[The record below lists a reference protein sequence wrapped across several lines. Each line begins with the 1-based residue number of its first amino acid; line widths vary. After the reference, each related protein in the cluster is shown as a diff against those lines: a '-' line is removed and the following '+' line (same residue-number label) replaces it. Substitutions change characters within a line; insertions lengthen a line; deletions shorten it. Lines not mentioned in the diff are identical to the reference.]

1 VKGIERQEFVETIAR
16 FNIPRVVVAALA
28 GVYAQDVSAFTA
40 GVPISAEKIQRITAT
55 TRELVSFIQHQP
67 YPPAINS
74 KQIDVLREAVGAHR
88 LKMIAKFGARAAFDW
103 AGEPEAQETSKVG
116 E

>member
-1 VKGIERQEFVETIAR
+1 MKHIERQEFIETIER
-16 FNIPRVVVAALA
+16 FHIPRVVVAALA

-40 GVPISAEKIQRITAT
+40 GVPISEEKVRRITAT
-55 TRELVSFIQHQP
+55 MRELVSFIQHQP

-74 KQIDVLREAVGAHR
+74 KQIDLLREAVGAHH
-88 LKMIAKFGARAAFDW
+88 LKMIAKFGARAA
-103 AGEPEAQETSKVG
+103 AEEPEAQETSKVS